1 MIGSWYQA
9 PMCRRFI
16 SQKFVIFSSDNVASL
31 ALLVQGTSDV
41 TITRTSD
48 FPKNLRDFIRVSKF
62 LYTLPIV

>member
-1 MIGSWYQA
+1 LTASIKRLLVEDFYRKNLS
-9 PMCRRFI
+9 F
-16 SQKFVIFSSDNVASL
+16 FSSDTVASL